1 MTGNPAAAAQQARLM
16 LSRSLPGANKTVKDH
31 MARAAL
37 IAEAIYINLEPIGPF
52 KWRAKHL
59 RWFLEHYTKQL
70 SSPRRYDFFR
80 TIRSIACV
88 RGKWED
94 WEPFLRG
101 SWEWPRG
108 VGRHG
113 KMTP

>member
-1 MTGNPAAAAQQARLM
+1 
-16 LSRSLPGANKTVKDH
+16 
-31 MARAAL
+31 MADGCFYDEDVSS
-37 IAEAIYINLEPIGPF
+37 IQKIFTQN
-52 KWRAKHL
+52 
-59 RWFLEHYTKQL
+59 FLEHYTKQL